1 MFSHRLPD
9 NLEPNE
15 FSKLLAR
22 KRAEGARLL
31 DLTESN
37 PTKAGIP
44 YPKDEILEALT
55 DGRSLVYEPSP
66 VGIREAREAVS
77 VYYAEQHAIV
87 HPDQVVITASTSEAY
102 AYIFKLLSDP
112 GDRFL
117 VPSPSYP
124 LFDLLAAMERVTLSP
139 YRLEYDESSKRW
151 RALWDTLE
159 FRGLRARGIIV
170 VNPNNPT
177 GSCLD
182 EAERDELRGISTSH
196 RLPVICD
203 EVFSDY
209 AGREVR
215 GWTESLQPGTGPL
228 SFSMSGLSKVC
239 GLPQLKLGWIV
250 VHGVP
255 REVVT
260 TVQRL
265 AFIADT
271 YLSVGT
277 PIQLAARR
285 LLKLRH
291 SVQFAIRD
299 RLHVHRLSLAAGC
312 HRTGGA
318 CRLLASDGGWY
329 AVVEVPAS
337 LTDEE
342 WALALLEKDN
352 VVVHPGYFFGFGRE
366 AFLVISLLPATDVFE
381 EGVARLIARTCP
393 A

>member
-9 NLEPNE
+9 NLEANA
-15 FSKLLAR
+15 FSTLLAR

-44 YPKDEILEALT
+44 YPKEEILAALS
-55 DGRSLVYEPSP
+55 DPRSLVYEPSP
-66 VGIREAREAVS
+66 VGIRDAREAVS
-77 VYYAEQHAIV
+77 AYYAEQRVVV
-87 HPDQVVITASTSEAY
+87 HPDQIVITASTSEAY
-102 AYIFKLLSDP
+102 AYLFKLLSDP

-124 LFDLLAAMERVTLSP
+124 LFDLLASMERVTLSP
-139 YRLEYDESSKRW
+139 YKLEYDESSKRW
-151 RALWDTLE
+151 RALWETLE
-159 FRGLRARGIIV
+159 FQGLRARGIIV

-203 EVFSDY
+203 EVFGDY
-209 AGREVR
+209 AGSEIR
-215 GWTESLQPGTGPL
+215 GWTESLRPGAGPL

-250 VHGVP
+250 VHGGP
-255 REVVT
+255 REIAS

-277 PIQLAARR
+277 PIQFAAPR

-291 SVQFAIRD
+291 PVQLAIRN

-312 HRTGGA
+312 HRTRGA

-329 AVVEVPAS
+329 AVVEVPATR
-337 LTDEE
+337 TDED
-342 WALALLEKDN
+342 WALILLEQDN

-366 AFLVISLLPATDVFE
+366 AFLVVSLLPSTEVFE
-381 EGVARLIARTCP
+381 EGTARLIARACS

>member
-1 MFSHRLPD
+1 MFSHRLPE

-44 YPKDEILEALT
+44 YPKDEILAALS

-77 VYYAEQHAIV
+77 GYYAEQRVIV

-139 YRLEYDESSKRW
+139 YRLAYDESSKRW
-151 RALWDTLE
+151 RALWETLE
-159 FRGLRARGIIV
+159 FQGLRARGIIV

-196 RLPVICD
+196 QLPVICD
-203 EVFSDY
+203 EVFGDY

-215 GWTESLQPGTGPL
+215 GWTESIQPGAGPL

-250 VHGVP
+250 VHGLP

-299 RLHVHRLSLAAGC
+299 RLHVHRLSLAAAC

-342 WALALLEKDN
+342 WALTLLEKDN
-352 VVVHPGYFFGFGRE
+352 VVAHPGYFFGFGRE

-393 A
+393 T